1 MPALSWPGQHTREKQ
16 NGLGVEDWDFPSKSK
31 PAARRLSCRFDQVF
45 RHGTIVSG
53 AAAARPEEIAFGVIG
68 RFA

>member
-1 MPALSWPGQHTREKQ
+1 L
-16 NGLGVEDWDFPSKSK
+16 DFPSKSK

-53 AAAARPEEIAFGVIG
+53 AAAARPGEIAFGVIG